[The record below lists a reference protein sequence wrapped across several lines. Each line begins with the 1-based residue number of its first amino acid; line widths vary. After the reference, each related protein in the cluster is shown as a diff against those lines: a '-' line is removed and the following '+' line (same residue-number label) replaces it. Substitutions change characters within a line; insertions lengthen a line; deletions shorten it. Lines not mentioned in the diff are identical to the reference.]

1 MKMMNDEG
9 GSGDIVSLNIDGWV
23 QEIKKQSQLI
33 AGCNKEMEHWKK
45 RELTAAIVCGELL
58 VNIRKTY
65 STRGD
70 GFKSFV
76 ETEFKTEF
84 CYKTA
89 VRYMKL
95 FHGKKDLK
103 ETVTSLQQAYKVLGV
118 VKEEYVYPKEGG
130 NADNSAGGNP
140 SPSSKRTKTKS
151 QKGSSK
157 QNRIVLKTMPKADS
171 ILIPTYHDET
181 KELQLFEFNLDSDG
195 KVVGRQ
201 LDRSDAYTTV
211 TDKGLVRIR
220 EHLERFLV
228 NRNSGFISK
237 NDRFNSNDD
246 SDISFSE

>member
-1 MKMMNDEG
+1 
-9 GSGDIVSLNIDGWV
+9 
-23 QEIKKQSQLI
+23 
-33 AGCNKEMEHWKK
+33 
-45 RELTAAIVCGELL
+45 
-58 VNIRKTY
+58 
-65 STRGD
+65 
-70 GFKSFV
+70 
-76 ETEFKTEF
+76 
-84 CYKTA
+84 
-89 VRYMKL
+89 
-95 FHGKKDLK
+95 
-103 ETVTSLQQAYKVLGV
+103 
-118 VKEEYVYPKEGG
+118 
-130 NADNSAGGNP
+130 
-140 SPSSKRTKTKS
+140 
-151 QKGSSK
+151 
-157 QNRIVLKTMPKADS
+157 MPKADS